1 MECLRVGGAETVGV
15 GVEAGAE
22 PPVVA
27 VVEMAVVVGVVARLL
42 VVGEAAGSELCALRR
57 QGGGGSVQGNCTT
70 LAKLSS
76 SPPCSQSYSRL
87 LLGGLGGLTVPKP
100 SSL

>member
-57 QGGGGSVQGNCTT
+57 QGWWGQCAGQLHQHT

-76 SPPCSQSYSRL
+76 SPPCSQSYS
-87 LLGGLGGLTVPKP
+87 
-100 SSL
+100 